1 MVTQLGRNDGRV
13 WCTHYLCGFCAPH
26 CTQMIF
32 TKVLELKLFYLSR
45 NPVTLE
51 MKKEGTEW
59 VKN

>member
-1 MVTQLGRNDGRV
+1 
-13 WCTHYLCGFCAPH
+13 
-26 CTQMIF
+26 MIF